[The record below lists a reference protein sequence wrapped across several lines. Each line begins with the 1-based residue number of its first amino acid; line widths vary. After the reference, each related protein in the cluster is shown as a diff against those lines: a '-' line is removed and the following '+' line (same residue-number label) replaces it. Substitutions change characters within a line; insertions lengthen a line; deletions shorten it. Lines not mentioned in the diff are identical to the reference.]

1 MLKDALIII
10 ACILGA
16 LVFLLVVTRTSA
28 APARK
33 EANDFTGAV
42 VAVIGTTYAVILAFM
57 LSGVWNMFQQAQG
70 NEELEANALTN
81 MWRIAGQ
88 LGPPASTE
96 VRALCLKYAHDAVDK
111 EWPAL
116 AEDKPAPPE
125 TSQTVDQLWTV
136 AGQSQSHPGDDS
148 IAVYQLVE
156 ELRMLTEYRRTR
168 MMQAREG
175 LPAILWAVLIAGGVI
190 TVAASC
196 FFGVPKLSLS
206 RAAGGGADVLDR
218 AGAGGDQRHR
228 SPLSRSGDGSAG
240 RLLILAGNLQ
250 LPAKI
255 GCFADRLRCER
266 ILTFALVFFLAESR
280 VLISGFPFRIAAT
293 IFGKRVATLWLSA
306 VLFVLTGLGIIAV
319 AGFQQR
325 ILIAMAF
332 LAAE

>member
-196 FFGVPKLSLS
+196 FFGVPSF
-206 RAAGGGADVLDR
+206 RFHVL
-218 AGAGGDQRHR
+218 QVVV
-228 SPLSRSGDGSAG
+228 
-240 RLLILAGNLQ
+240 
-250 LPAKI
+250 
-255 GCFADRLRCER
+255 
-266 ILTFALVFFLAESR
+266 LTFLIALVLVAINDIDRPYQGVVTVQPE
-280 VLISGFPFRIAAT
+280 GFSFSLETFNSPQ
-293 IFGKRVATLWLSA
+293 K
-306 VLFVLTGLGIIAV
+306 
-319 AGFQQR
+319 
-325 ILIAMAF
+325 
-332 LAAE
+332 